1 MAKKSFVETLTE
13 IKGIGQAKAEAIVDA
28 GYTSFPSLQKANIED
43 LTAIKGVSETV
54 AKTLIAEAKKQQ
66 KTSPKKPSTE
76 KASKEKT
83 TPPAKKTEESTT
95 LPASSPKAKPTPPQR
110 KKTTPSDEKDTAGYQ
125 VKQKP
130 ELTTEQHHALDLR
143 KKIKQR
149 TPTFLREEWF
159 RYKRIPKNWRR
170 PDGISSKMRRN
181 YKYRPNKVRV
191 GYRGPQMVRGL
202 HPSGFEEV
210 LIYTPQDLESLNP
223 KTQAARIGGSVGT
236 KKRLAIEKKAKEL
249 HIRILNL

>member
-1 MAKKSFVETLTE
+1 MLTE

-28 GYTSFPSLQKANIED
+28 GFTSFTALQKASIED

-66 KTSPKKPSTE
+66 KSSPKKPSPET
-76 KASKEKT
+76 AIKET
-83 TPPAKKTEESTT
+83 TPPAKKTEEATT
-95 LPASSPKAKPTPPQR
+95 VPASSLKAKPTPSD
-110 KKTTPSDEKDTAGYQ
+110 KEDTTGYQ

-130 ELTTEQHHALDLR
+130 ELTTEQQHALHLR

-181 YKYRPNKVRV
+181 YKYRPNRVRV
-191 GYRGPQMVRGL
+191 GYRGPQKVRGL

-223 KTQAARIGGSVGT
+223 KTQAARIGASVGT

>member
-1 MAKKSFVETLTE
+1 MTKTSFVETLTE
-13 IKGIGQAKAEAIVDA
+13 IKGIGQAKAEAIADA
-28 GYTSFPSLQKANIED
+28 GYTSFTSLQHASIEE

-54 AKTLIAEAKKQQ
+54 AKTLLAEAKKQL
-66 KTSPKKPSTE
+66 KNSSPKKAADTTGKKP
-76 KASKEKT
+76 AS
-83 TPPAKKTEESTT
+83 PAKKKESTT
-95 LPASSPKAKPTPPQR
+95 TQPSIKTKPTPSES
-110 KKTTPSDEKDTAGYQ
+110 TDSTASDADDATGYR

-130 ELTTEQHHALDLR
+130 ELSTEQRHALHIR

-149 TPTFLREEWF
+149 TPAFLREEWF

-170 PDGISSKMRRN
+170 PDGITSKMRRN

-191 GYRGPQMVRGL
+191 GYRGPQNVRGL

-210 LIYTPQDLESLNP
+210 LIFNPQDLESLNP